1 MTMPKSRLT
10 VAFLIFAI
18 ALFSTM
24 LARAAS
30 DAGAAAPRAGEARL
44 AGLSTVAAAKV
55 EAAGEGG
62 RVARGEY
69 LVWFGGCNDCHT
81 PWKLGPKGPEQ
92 DFSRRL
98 SGHPADL
105 KMPPAPALPP
115 GPWAMNASG
124 TMTAWSGPWGVSFTA
139 NLTPDKETGL
149 GDWTE
154 EMFIATMK
162 TGRHQGKGRPLL
174 PPMPYFNLQKL
185 TDEDIKSV
193 FAYLQS
199 LPAIRNKVPAP
210 IDPEEPVQ

>member
-1 MTMPKSRLT
+1 MTMSTRRLT
-10 VAFLIFAI
+10 VAFLILTI

-30 DAGAAAPRAGEARL
+30 DAGSAAAAANPARV
-44 AGLSTVAAAKV
+44 T
-55 EAAGEGG
+55 
-62 RVARGEY
+62 RGEY

-81 PWKLGPKGPEQ
+81 PWKMGPKGPEQ

-105 KMPPAPALPP
+105 KMPPAPALPA

-185 TDEDIKSV
+185 TDEDIRSV

-199 LPAIRNKVPAP
+199 LPAISNRVPAP
-210 IDPEEPVQ
+210 IDAEEPGQ